1 MEQVFD
7 GNFSEGCQ
15 LMLHAVGR
23 GREAEAISTFRQG
36 SFRPTAIE
44 HKAFIDMLIDI
55 QARDLASAV
64 ALASY
69 NEDKRS
75 LTNVACA
82 ARAELYCNRPDE
94 AIKIVNDSTAVLGTN
109 PNLLLIVGL
118 AMMSVGS
125 LDKAGSI
132 IQAALKTQ
140 PDAIGLSYLGEVL
153 RLMGRLDDAILCH
166 ERCLNAGCNHAE
178 AFLLAGNA
186 YYDAGNIDKA
196 LAHYEKAVVLK
207 RHFIDAH
214 DTLNKALW
222 EHGKYS
228 NFLKSFE
235 RAIET
240 LPSLL
245 TLRLRFA
252 YFRILAGKL
261 EDAATQL
268 EECLEMFGPNARVYA
283 ELANVKQ
290 QLDPSFD
297 ALPLYANA
305 YELDPTDTNML
316 KAYGRTLISAQHY
329 ERAAAIL
336 SECKAIDSADQEC
349 LTFLSTANT
358 HVNPDEAKRVNDY
371 EELVQVYE
379 LDPPSGYTTQA
390 KFNAALLKALQE
402 HHLTKTAPIDQTL
415 VHGTQTHGQLFNK
428 SSNEINQLEN
438 QLKGYINQYIQH
450 LNKVGPLEFR
460 NRITDGFEFS
470 GSWSVQLSDGGY
482 HHDHVHTSGW
492 ISSVYYVE
500 VPPELDDETHE
511 GWLKFGDAYFD
522 PNNTGPHR
530 FVKPVPGRLVLFP
543 SYMLHGTV
551 PIEAGKRRTT
561 VAFDVVPG

>member
-15 LMLHAVGR
+15 RMLHAVGR
-23 GREAEAISTFRQG
+23 GRETEALTAFRQG
-36 SFRPTAIE
+36 AFRPTTLE

-69 NEDKRS
+69 NENKNS
-75 LTNVACA
+75 LVNVACA

-94 AIKIVNDSTAVLGTN
+94 AIKIVNDSTATLGTN

-132 IQAALKTQ
+132 IQAAMKMQ
-140 PDAIGLSYLGEVL
+140 PEAIGLSYLGEVL
-153 RLMGRLDDAILCH
+153 RLMGRLGDAILCH
-166 ERCLNAGCNHAE
+166 ERCLNAGCKDAE
-178 AFLLAGNA
+178 AYLLAGNA
-186 YYDAGNIDKA
+186 YYDAGNIGKA
-196 LAHYEKAVVLK
+196 LTHYERAVVLK
-207 RHFIDAH
+207 RHYIDAH

-222 EHGKYS
+222 EHGEYT

-261 EDAATQL
+261 DDAAKQL
-268 EECLEMFGPNARVYA
+268 EECLEIFGPNARVYA

-290 QLDPSFD
+290 QLDPGFD

-329 ERAAAIL
+329 QKAATVL

-349 LTFLSTANT
+349 LMFLAAANA
-358 HVNPDEAKRVNDY
+358 HVNAAEATRVNDY
-371 EELVQVYE
+371 DELVQVYE
-379 LDPPSGYTTQA
+379 LDPPSGHVSQEE
-390 KFNAALLKALQE
+390 FNAVLLKALQE

-415 VHGTQTHGQLFNK
+415 VHGTQTHGMLFNK
-428 SSNEINQLEN
+428 KNSEVNQLEG

-450 LNKVGPLEFR
+450 LHDVGPAEFR
-460 NRITDGFEFS
+460 DRITDAFEFS
-470 GSWSVQLSDGGY
+470 GSWSVQLNDGGY

-500 VPPELDDETHE
+500 VPTDLDDANNE

-561 VAFDVVPG
+561 VAFDVVPS